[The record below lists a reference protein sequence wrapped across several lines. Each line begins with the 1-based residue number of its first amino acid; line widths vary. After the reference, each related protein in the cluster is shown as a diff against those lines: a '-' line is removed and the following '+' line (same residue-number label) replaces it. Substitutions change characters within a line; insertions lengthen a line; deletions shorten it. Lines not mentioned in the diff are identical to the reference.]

1 MSLLHYMILD
11 TLKNNNN
18 RWMSC
23 QEIVDDIRTNIS
35 PRVTY
40 AQVYYAIQS
49 VLHLCIL
56 EKDIVD
62 AKHVR
67 YRIYQ

>member
-1 MSLLHYMILD
+1 MSLLHYMILG

-23 QEIVDDIRTNIS
+23 QEIVDDIHANIY

-40 AQVYYAIQS
+40 AQVYHAIKS
-49 VLHLCIL
+49 VLHLCIF